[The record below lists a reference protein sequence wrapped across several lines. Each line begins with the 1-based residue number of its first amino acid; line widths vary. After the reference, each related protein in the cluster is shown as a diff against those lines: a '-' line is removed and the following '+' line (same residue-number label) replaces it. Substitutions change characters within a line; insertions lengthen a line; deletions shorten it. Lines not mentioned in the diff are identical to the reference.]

1 MGEIMGLVRNG
12 VRIRLLAAVAIS
24 AMAIASPAS
33 AQEGQRQEY
42 NVEAGD
48 LGAALRT
55 VSRLSG
61 REIIFGAEAVKGKHA
76 PRLRGT
82 YSADEAVRALL
93 EGSDL
98 TAEFRKDVILIRGR
112 SEASG
117 EVADRP
123 AGDNDIIVT
132 GSHIRGGEATS
143 PMVVASREK
152 IRDEGLTDLGS
163 YARTLTQNFSG
174 GQNPGVVG
182 GGGQGGSE
190 NTNSSSALN
199 LRGLGPDATL
209 TLINGHRAAYDG
221 IFQGIDLSAIPL
233 AAIDRIE
240 VVADGASALYGSDA
254 VGGVANILLR
264 RDFQGAVT
272 SARLGAA
279 TDGGDFEQQYNVVAG
294 TKWRDGGIM
303 AAVDYKRA
311 TAITAR
317 QRSYTQGQDGD
328 ATLLPRQEQ
337 ISAVVSGHHQL
348 SAGVQLEWD
357 GYFNS
362 RDAVMC
368 NAFQATSNCTTNG
381 ARIDTS
387 VRSYSI
393 TPTLRFELPRNWELS
408 LSGTYGGSKTEIYSP
423 TYNQGKISAT
433 TRPNY
438 NNTFATIEAGANGSL
453 FRMPGGEARLALGG
467 GYRSVKLDVN
477 SIRTNSNGVSSPVYL
492 FNAHRDIYFGYSEI
506 SLPLVGADN
515 RFPLFEQLLLT
526 GAARYENYRG
536 VGDVLTPKFGLIY
549 KPTPDVTI
557 KGSWGKSFKA
567 ATLFQAGQARE
578 AFLAPAFIFSP
589 GSPGGL
595 PVILIDGGNSAL
607 KPERATTWTASVG
620 YAPAFAEGL
629 RIEASY
635 FHILYK
641 DRVAAPISSIVT
653 ALDPMY
659 ADLYI
664 LNPTLDQ
671 VNSTLASLNT
681 GLTNQSGGPFN
692 PSAIGAIVDNSL
704 QNISHLTAQGIDL
717 AVNYRKQL
725 GPRDQLQL
733 NVAGSYLESEQQL
746 ADGMPVVQR
755 AGVIYNPP
763 HWRGRASATWQ
774 RDNFSL
780 TGVASYIGGTLD
792 NRLLPF
798 ARVGSFTT
806 LDAVARIRA
815 SEEHGILGGIDVT
828 LAIQNILNEKPDT
841 IRTTNPASFPFD
853 STNYSSVG
861 RTISITISKT
871 W

>member
-1 MGEIMGLVRNG
+1 MGLERSR
-12 VRIRLLAAVAIS
+12 VRIQLLAAVAMS
-24 AMAIASPAS
+24 AMTIASPAR
-33 AQEGQRQEY
+33 ADGGQRQEY
-42 NVEAGD
+42 NVETGNLGD
-48 LGAALRT
+48 ALRN

-61 REIIFGAEAVKGKHA
+61 REIIFSAEAVNGKRA
-76 PRLRGT
+76 PRLRGR
-82 YSADEAVRALL
+82 YNADEAVKALL
-93 EGSDL
+93 VGSDL
-98 TAEFRKDVILIRGR
+98 TAEFRKDAILIRGR
-112 SEASG
+112 SDPSG

-123 AGDNDIIVT
+123 AEDADIVVT
-132 GSHIRGGEATS
+132 GTHIRGGESTS
-143 PMVVASREK
+143 PMIVASRSK
-152 IRDEGLTDLGS
+152 IQDEGLTDLGA

-264 RDFQGAVT
+264 RDFRGAVT

-279 TDGGDFEQQYNVVAG
+279 TDGGDFEQQYNIVAG
-294 TKWRDGGIM
+294 TRWRNGGIM
-303 AAVDYKRA
+303 VAVDYKHV
-311 TAITAR
+311 TAITAG
-317 QRSYTQGQDGD
+317 QRAYTQGQDSD

-337 ISAVVSGHHQL
+337 IGAVVSGHHQL
-348 SAGVQLEWD
+348 AAGVQLEWD
-357 GYFNS
+357 GYFNK

-381 ARIDTS
+381 AKIETS
-387 VRSYSI
+387 VRSYSM
-393 TPTLRFELPRNWELS
+393 TPTFRFELPHSWELS

-423 TYNQGKISAT
+423 TYNQGKITAT

-438 NNTFATIEAGANGSL
+438 NNTFTTIEAGANGSL
-453 FRMPGGEARLALGG
+453 FQMPGGMARLALGM

-477 SIRTNSNGVSSPVYL
+477 SIRTTSTGANTPVYL
-492 FNAHRDIYFGYSEI
+492 FSAKRDIYFGYSELSI
-506 SLPLVGADN
+506 PLVGADN
-515 RFPLFEQLLLT
+515 RSPLFEQLLVT

-549 KPTPDVTI
+549 KPTTEVTI

-595 PVILIDGGNSAL
+595 PVILIDGGNSTL

-620 YAPAFAEGL
+620 YAPGFAEGL

-659 ADLYI
+659 ADLYV
-664 LNPTLDQ
+664 LNPTLEQ

-692 PSAIGAIVDNSL
+692 PSAVGAIVDNSL
-704 QNISHLTAQGIDL
+704 QNISRLTAQGIDL
-717 AVNYRKQL
+717 AIDYRHKL
-725 GPRDQLQL
+725 GSRDQLQL
-733 NVAGSYLESEQQL
+733 NIAGSYLESDQQL
-746 ADGMPVVQR
+746 AGGMPVVQR
-755 AGVIYNPP
+755 AGIIYNPP
-763 HWRGRASATWQ
+763 HWRGRAAATWQ

-792 NRLLPF
+792 NRFQPS

-806 LDAVARIRA
+806 LDAVARIQT
-815 SEEHGILGGIDVT
+815 SEERGLLGGVDVT
-828 LAIQNILNEKPDT
+828 LAIQNILNEKPDS
-841 IRTTNPASFPFD
+841 IRTTNPAAFPFD
-853 STNYSSVG
+853 STNYSSIG
-861 RTISITISKT
+861 RTISVTISKT